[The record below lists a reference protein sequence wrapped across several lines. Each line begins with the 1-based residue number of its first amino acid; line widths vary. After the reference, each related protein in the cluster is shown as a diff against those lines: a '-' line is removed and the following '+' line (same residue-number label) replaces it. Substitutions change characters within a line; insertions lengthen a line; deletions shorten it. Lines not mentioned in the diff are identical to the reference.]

1 LSFSSAFSVEKVRGV
16 TRHFSSRMVSKMA
29 AIENGYFTPPMQLL
43 EPVRLTGNET
53 PSHMLYI
60 PPGIG

>member
-1 LSFSSAFSVEKVRGV
+1 
-16 TRHFSSRMVSKMA
+16 MVSEMG
-29 AIENGYFTPPMQLL
+29 AIENGYFTPPIQLL
-43 EPVRLTGNET
+43 EPVRLTWNKT